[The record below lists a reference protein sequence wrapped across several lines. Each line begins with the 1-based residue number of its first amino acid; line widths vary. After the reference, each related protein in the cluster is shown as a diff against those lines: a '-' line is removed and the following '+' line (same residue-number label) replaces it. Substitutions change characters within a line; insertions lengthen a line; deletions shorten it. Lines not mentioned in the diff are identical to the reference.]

1 MTNEKFGSNGTL
13 PAGEAQLLR
22 SGVSRW
28 VAPPE
33 QQQAQAIQPSN
44 ATEKSPVTS
53 MPRVVHELGLYVTQ
67 PRSFASLPRGHRHK
81 GQRIL

>member
-13 PAGEAQLLR
+13 PAGEAQFLR

-33 QQQAQAIQPSN
+33 QQQAQAIQSSN
-44 ATEKSPVTS
+44 AEKSLVTNI
-53 MPRVVHELGLYVTQ
+53 PRVVHELGLYVTR
-67 PRSFASLPRGHRHK
+67 PGSFPSLPRGHRHK
-81 GQRIL
+81 GRRIL